1 PLSARK
7 EDIQILAQAFLKDSN
22 QNAGKNICRFSTSV
36 MEAFHAHDWPGNIRE
51 LQNIIEYSVNM
62 EDSDTI
68 TLESLPQRFLD
79 KNTPLGIKPSLT
91 TPLPRDIRS
100 AAMTAQM
107 EAIISCLDRHGHD
120 VRGKTLTA
128 KELGISLRTL
138 YRKLKPREK
147 DN

>member
-1 PLSARK
+1 
-7 EDIQILAQAFLKDSN
+7 
-22 QNAGKNICRFSTSV
+22 

-68 TLESLPQRFLD
+68 SLESLPQRFLD

-91 TPLPRDIRS
+91 TPLRPDIRS

-128 KELGISLRTL
+128 NELGISLRTL